1 MIVKCTGIT
10 CKYNKNRICTK
21 DNIELEDFEYY
32 KDYQGEYKNE
42 TEDDMKCKSYELNEN
57 WLE

>member
-10 CKYNKNRICTK
+10 CKYNKDRICTK

-32 KDYQGEYKNE
+32 KDYKGEYKNE
-42 TEDDMKCKSYELNEN
+42 TEDVILIYFYVLF
-57 WLE
+57 